1 MKTLFLALMLG
12 IAGQSVAG
20 AAQAPNIQVPNA
32 KAPNSATG
40 DIAVSEKEFVAGISG
55 IDKSKIVE
63 QFGEPSKRD
72 DITNPD
78 GKVIASVWHY
88 HYLNTDEKGAYY
100 KTTELDIVD
109 DKVVMVVFMNHDG
122 ESSPEASPAPAPGR
136 STDSDI

>member
-20 AAQAPNIQVPNA
+20 VAQEPNP
-32 KAPNSATG
+32 KAPSPATG
-40 DIAVSEKEFVAGISG
+40 DIAVTEKEFVAGISG
-55 IDKSKIVE
+55 VDKSKIVE

-122 ESSPEASPAPAPGR
+122 ESSPAVSPEAPPAR

>member
-1 MKTLFLALMLG
+1 MKTLLLALMLG
-12 IAGQSVAG
+12 IAGQSIAG
-20 AAQAPNIQVPNA
+20 AAQVPNA
-32 KAPNSATG
+32 NTPNSATG

-100 KTTELDIVD
+100 QTTELDIVD

-122 ESSPEASPAPAPGR
+122 ESSPEEAPGASPER
-136 STDSDI
+136 SRDSDI

>member
-12 IAGQSVAG
+12 IAGQSMAG
-20 AAQAPNIQVPNA
+20 AAQLPNA
-32 KAPNSATG
+32 NTPNSATG
-40 DIAVSEKEFVAGISG
+40 DIAVTEKEFVAGISG

-100 KTTELDIVD
+100 QTTELDIVD

-122 ESSPEASPAPAPGR
+122 ESSPEAAPAPGR